1 VTSRL
6 ATLFACIVT
15 SILTITLSV
24 ADEWP
29 VRQKQKTAPNLGPA
43 LPEAAPRPL
52 TIRRP
57 TATYLCPDPR
67 DLGKHCP
74 VVHAHSQIRLGPGA
88 PNALLRDSW
97 LMPPQMPVIDYN
109 QTPAPFVYHVTSALD
124 QRSIGFDAKTPAFIF
139 LRSRTPAPMIFAPPP
154 PLMLTR

>member
-29 VRQKQKTAPNLGPA
+29 IRQNQKTAPNLGPA
-43 LPEAAPRPL
+43 LSEAAPRPL

-67 DLGKHCP
+67 DIGKHCP
-74 VVHAHSQIRLGPGA
+74 IIHAHSQIRLGPGA
-88 PNALLRDSW
+88 PNVLLRNSW
-97 LMPPQMPVIDYN
+97 LMPPSMPVIDYN
-109 QTPAPFVYHVTSALD
+109 QTPDRFVYHVTSALD
-124 QRSIGFDAKTPAFIF
+124 QHSIGFDAKTPTFIF
-139 LRSRTPAPMIFAPPP
+139 LRSRTSPPFFFAPPATFILP
-154 PLMLTR
+154 R